1 MKKYLKVFKH
11 SADLFL
17 KDNGL
22 KLSASLSF
30 YTMFSIGPALLIMLS
45 LLGIFF
51 GREAIEGR
59 VFDQISSLLGDA
71 SAIQIQ
77 EVIKNIELNNDK
89 IAGLIIGSII
99 LFIGATG
106 VFIEMQDSLNYVW
119 SVKAKPKKGWLR
131 FLVNRL
137 LSFSLLISFG
147 FIFLVSLGINSVLEA
162 LSERLLQL
170 FPEALVII
178 AYIINLI
185 ITFCVTS
192 LIFAFIFKFLPDA
205 LIEWKDAWRGAF
217 VTSLL
222 FMIGKFAIAFYI
234 SKAEMI
240 SAYGAAAS
248 VIILLS
254 WVYYSSAIL
263 FFGAAYTRNRA
274 IIIGQGVKLKEN
286 AVFVIK
292 RESKEWDET
301 DNSVTPQQKKDLTGL
316 KN

>member
-1 MKKYLKVFKH
+1 MKKYLKVLRK
-11 SADLFL
+11 SIDLFIN
-17 KDNGL
+17 DNGL

-51 GREAIEGR
+51 GREAVEGR
-59 VFDQISSLLGDA
+59 VFGQISSLLGNA
-71 SAIQIQ
+71 SALQIQ

-89 IAGLIIGSII
+89 FVGLIVGGVI

-131 FLVNRL
+131 FLINRM

-147 FIFLVSLGINSVLEA
+147 FVFLVSLGINSVLEA

-178 AYIINLI
+178 AYIINLA
-185 ITFCVTS
+185 ITFGVTS

-205 LIEWKDAWRGAF
+205 IIQWRDAWSGAF
-217 VTSLL
+217 VTSVL

-240 SAYGAAAS
+240 SAFGAAAS
-248 VIILLS
+248 AIILLS

-274 IIIGQGVKLKEN
+274 IIVGKGVTLKEN
-286 AVFVIK
+286 AVFVIR

-301 DNSVTPQQKKDLTGL
+301 DNSVTTKQKEELTGL
-316 KN
+316 KS

>member
-1 MKKYLKVFKH
+1 MKKYFKVLRQ
-11 SADLFL
+11 SVDLFI

-59 VFDQISSLLGDA
+59 VFYQISSLLGDA
-71 SAIQIQ
+71 SARQIQ

-89 IAGLIIGSII
+89 MTGLIIGGVI

-119 SVKAKPKKGWLR
+119 SVKAKPKRGWLR
-131 FLVNRL
+131 FLMNRL
-137 LSFSLLISFG
+137 ISFSLLISFG
-147 FIFLVSLGINSVLEA
+147 FVFLVSLGVNSALEA

-185 ITFCVTS
+185 ITFGVVS
-192 LIFAFIFKFLPDA
+192 LIFAFIFRFLPDA
-205 LIEWKDAWRGAF
+205 IIHWKDAWSGAF
-217 VTSLL
+217 VTALL

-248 VIILLS
+248 AIILLS
-254 WVYYSSAIL
+254 WVYYSSVIL

-274 IIIGQGVKLKEN
+274 IIVGRGVKLKEN
-286 AVFVIK
+286 AVFIIR

-301 DNSVTPQQKKDLTGL
+301 DNSVSPAQKKSLTGSSA
-316 KN
+316 